1 MGVPAFFRWLSRK
14 YPSVVVTCTEEKAKV
29 MERITVPVDATQ
41 PNPNGVEFDNLY
53 LDMNGIIH
61 PCCHPEDKAAPKD
74 EDEMMIAI
82 FEYIDRI
89 FNIVR
94 PRRLLYMAIDGVA
107 PRAKM
112 NQQRSR
118 RFRSAKESSDK
129 LEEMKRIR
137 QELKDKGCEVP
148 PMKEDHAHFDSNCI
162 TPGTSFM
169 DNLSVCLQY
178 YIHER
183 LNNNPAWQGIKVILS
198 DANVPGEGEHKIVD
212 YIRKQ
217 RSNPDHDPNTHHC
230 LCGADADL
238 IMLGLATHE
247 PYFTILREEFNPN
260 QNQQKPC
267 EICNQIGHSMK
278 DCTGMAREKAG
289 EFDEMA
295 TASYMMEKQFIFLR
309 LTVLREYLE
318 RELRMD
324 GLPFPFDLERAIDDW
339 VFMCFFVGND
349 FLPHLPSLEIR
360 EGAIDRLITLYK
372 SVVPQTRGYLTHNGR
387 VNLHYVQ
394 LILTELG
401 KVEDEIFKRRRET
414 EMEFRRRNKEKRMRA
429 KMQKIDEYSAPR
441 FIPEGQFAPTPL
453 GNSSTPVRNA
463 RLEAAH
469 MRQASMSAVSANYSE
484 AARLKSLLKQ
494 SGEETEESFASS
506 QSNTSFVAASPTGSL
521 PASLRPSPTTPSFLG
536 RYSVGSA
543 QKRKVEESQGEE
555 DGEEEEPMDTVKL
568 WEEGWKERY
577 YQDKY
582 GLSSD
587 DGEFVQKVAEAYTRG
602 LCWVFGYYYQG
613 CPSWKWFYPF
623 HYAPFASDFKNI
635 SHLNNWFDKGTE
647 PFKPLEQLM
656 GVFPAASAGFLPA
669 TWQQL
674 MLDEDSAIID
684 FYPTNF
690 TVDLNGKKFAWQGVA
705 LLPFV
710 DEERLLQALK
720 EVYNDLMPDE
730 IHRNSRGSDYLF
742 VYRYNRLYPLL
753 KGLYENLGTQD
764 ITEPQQVQLNPEW
777 SGGVRGSVWVDK
789 RMRHIIESGGVV
801 ESPLPCLPNI
811 QRTYAISVR
820 FQDPDYG
827 EDHVFEPKLLES
839 VKMPERT
846 LKPQGYQG
854 NYSPRVGFSYQS
866 GQSQVNTEAAQRTIR
881 RSLPSQQ
888 QGNIRTPS
896 PGGYREGPG
905 GYREG
910 YRKDS
915 YHYETPYHSPYND
928 QRRQSGPAGSSRA
941 VWNSLPPPPS
951 KSMSSSPWAGGNP
964 YSSPS
969 SMYPPPDHYHPSP
982 RSLLPPPTP
991 PSQIRP
997 PSNDRRRS
1005 SYF

>member
-14 YPSVVVTCTEEKAKV
+14 YPSVVVPCTEEKAKV
-29 MERITVPVDATQ
+29 MGRITVPVDATQ

-74 EDEMMIAI
+74 EDEMMVAI

-129 LEEMKRIR
+129 LEEIKRIR

-178 YIHER
+178 YIHDR

-198 DANVPGEGEHKIVD
+198 DANVP
-212 YIRKQ
+212 
-217 RSNPDHDPNTHHC
+217 
-230 LCGADADL
+230 ADL

-278 DCTGMAREKAG
+278 DCTGMARVKAG

-318 RELRMD
+318 RELKTN
-324 GLPFPFDLERAIDDW
+324 GLPFPFDLE
-339 VFMCFFVGND
+339 
-349 FLPHLPSLEIR
+349 
-360 EGAIDRLITLYK
+360 
-372 SVVPQTRGYLTHNGR
+372 
-387 VNLHYVQ
+387 
-394 LILTELG
+394 
-401 KVEDEIFKRRRET
+401 
-414 EMEFRRRNKEKRMRA
+414 
-429 KMQKIDEYSAPR
+429 DEYSAPR

-469 MRQASMSAVSANYSE
+469 MRQASMSATSANYSE
-484 AARLKSLLKQ
+484 AARLKGLLKQ
-494 SGEETEESFASS
+494 SGEEGQSEVGAGEEGQSEVGAGEEGQSAVGAREEGQSEESFVST
-506 QSNTSFVAASPTGSL
+506 QSNNTSFVAASPTGSL
-521 PASLRPSPTTPSFLG
+521 PASLRPSPSFLG
-536 RYSVGSA
+536 RYSVGSV
-543 QKRKVEESQGEE
+543 QKRKSEEQHGEE
-555 DGEEEEPMDTVKL
+555 DGEEEEEPVDTVRL
-568 WEEGWKERY
+568 WEDGWKERY

-635 SHLNNWFDKGTE
+635 SHLNNWFDKGTQ

-656 GVFPAASAGFLPA
+656 GVFPAASAAFLPA

-674 MLDEDSAIID
+674 MVDEDSSIID

-690 TVDLNGKKFAWQGVA
+690 RVDLNGKKFAWQGVA

-710 DEERLLQALK
+710 DEERLLRALQ
-720 EVYNDLMPDE
+720 EVYDDLMPDE
-730 IHRNSRGSDYLF
+730 TAHVMTGFTHVMAGCAHVMAGCAHVMADYPCQGWLSVGMVVYVCSVYAEFHAWMCQWHVSRYPFLIPVLF
-742 VYRYNRLYPLL
+742 LSGP
-753 KGLYENLGTQD
+753 
-764 ITEPQQVQLNPEW
+764 PQKVQLNPEW
-777 SGGVRGSVWVDK
+777 SGGVRGTVWAEE

-811 QRTYAISVR
+811 PRTYAIR
-820 FQDPDYG
+820 
-827 EDHVFEPKLLES
+827 
-839 VKMPERT
+839 
-846 LKPQGYQG
+846 
-854 NYSPRVGFSYQS
+854 
-866 GQSQVNTEAAQRTIR
+866 
-881 RSLPSQQ
+881 
-888 QGNIRTPS
+888 
-896 PGGYREGPG
+896 
-905 GYREG
+905 
-910 YRKDS
+910 
-915 YHYETPYHSPYND
+915 
-928 QRRQSGPAGSSRA
+928 
-941 VWNSLPPPPS
+941 
-951 KSMSSSPWAGGNP
+951 
-964 YSSPS
+964 
-969 SMYPPPDHYHPSP
+969 
-982 RSLLPPPTP
+982 
-991 PSQIRP
+991 
-997 PSNDRRRS
+997 
-1005 SYF
+1005 